1 MRADLLL
8 RPVIEVQVEED
19 RIFGGIDF
27 DPTVHL
33 IPAVRLVGLGL
44 QGGLDEGVDAENA
57 PAVLVPFNLG
67 LLHARRTVR
76 HFRT

>member
-8 RPVIEVQVEED
+8 RPVVEVEVEED

-33 IPAVRLVGLGL
+33 IPAGVVVFIVRVG
-44 QGGLDEGVDAENA
+44 DARMV
-57 PAVLVPFNLG
+57 AVLLERPDGEKTV
-67 LLHARRTVR
+67 LLVVR
-76 HFRT
+76 DLHRASAMNR